1 MLPPGMKWNPYEYL
15 NEDAGGLLDDKT
27 RPKDAIDEGLVD
39 KMADAVGDAVGDIA
53 SHLVPFNIGG
63 DEGDDGPVNTELGDW
78 RDPRTGKRRK
88 NAKNHYGVLQRIAD
102 RHMRKEQIYR
112 EGSIDDRAYY
122 RYKNIEDL
130 GFKKWAEAYDQAFKW
145 IRRGSFVS
153 FKAWRMSYSFFLGS
167 KQFFCIF
174 QKKKFKKQIVSTTMV
189 SMFMSE
195 LLMIVC
201 ALVGLID
208 FKPFDQ

>member
-1 MLPPGMKWNPYEYL
+1 MKVDPYAYL
-15 NEDAGGLLDDKT
+15 DLDPEGLLDDKV
-27 RPKDAIDEGLVD
+27 RPKDAVDEGLLGG
-39 KMADAVGDAVGDIA
+39 MANAVGDAVGAVGDVA
-53 SHLVPFNIGG
+53 SHLVPFHIGE
-63 DEGDDGPVNTELGDW
+63 EGDKGVVNPDLGDW
-78 RDPRTGKRRK
+78 EDPRTGLRRK
-88 NAKNHYGVLQRIAD
+88 NVKNAYGVLQRVAD

-112 EGSIDDRAYY
+112 EGDVDDRAYY

-130 GFKKWAEAYDQAFKW
+130 GFKKWAEAYDAAFKW